1 MRHNKNIQKF
11 EGVWKRKRLVVAQ
24 LDKVPNLAMSFRTRG
39 NPDSVPR
46 DILPEPFVADN
57 YICSQDVLPYMPES
71 LKTICLF
78 LRESIEYYEKN
89 EETYEEWFRIE
100 LSYIIQDFAVVSKKP
115 ALEDIG
121 RLMSDIGPSWTQEA
135 YQ

>member
-1 MRHNKNIQKF
+1 
-11 EGVWKRKRLVVAQ
+11 
-24 LDKVPNLAMSFRTRG
+24 
-39 NPDSVPR
+39 
-46 DILPEPFVADN
+46 
-57 YICSQDVLPYMPES
+57 MPES
-71 LKTICLF
+71 LKNICLF